1 MKRMIEEISCASPRL
16 SFAARLLSVMVLTAM
31 ATGVNAAT
39 GGGDGTLGL
48 TLELPKAGGGSLAD
62 PLKIVLVLTVL
73 ALVPALVIA
82 MTSFTRTII
91 VLSMLRHAFGM
102 QDTPPN
108 MVLLSVALFL
118 TLFTMIPAIE
128 EINASSLQPLI
139 QEKIGVETAITQGL
153 APLRKFMVRQTREKD
168 LALMLEIAHAP
179 QPASIDDVK
188 TIHLVPAFL
197 LSELKTAFQIGFI
210 IFLPFLLL
218 DLVVA
223 SVLMSMGMLM
233 VPPTIIS
240 LPLKILM
247 FVLIDGW
254 GLVVRSLLG
263 SFH

>member
-1 MKRMIEEISCASPRL
+1 VKPVNDILRPGTHRTHGVVRGLAMLTLMAVAACAHAGAPETT
-16 SFAARLLSVMVLTAM
+16 F
-31 ATGVNAAT
+31 
-39 GGGDGTLGL
+39 GL
-48 TLELPKAGGGSLAD
+48 ALELPKTGGGSIAE

-73 ALVPALVIA
+73 ALLPAIVIA

-108 MVLLSVALFL
+108 MVLMSVALFL
-118 TLFTMIPAIE
+118 TVFTMLPALE
-128 EINASSLQPLI
+128 EINTTSVQPLI
-139 QEKIGVETAITQGL
+139 QEKIGMEAALTQGI
-153 APLRKFMVRQTREKD
+153 APLRKFMARQTREKD
-168 LALMLEIAHAP
+168 LALLLEIAHAP
-179 QPASIDDVK
+179 PPATIDDVK

-197 LSELKTAFQIGFI
+197 LSELKTAFQIGFV

-254 GLVVRSLLG
+254 GLVVRALLG